1 MINKPAPFFFSQTF
15 PTPAHGCCLSFP
27 RWIIISRSISSK
39 YLAEERPQVYRGMGG
54 EVFRGAGESDWKR
67 AVLSGPPARCNTC
80 GQQRTARCRQA
91 GCQLFF
97 SFFSLEIIWMFG
109 TRVRYWMY
117 INSLIWCFAELEER
131 NGTCPVMASIDFLS
145 FSFFFYSHSS
155 SSKCNDVYY
164 AETGFIVSSGD

>member
-1 MINKPAPFFFSQTF
+1 MLPFLPPVNNYLQKHFIQVSRRG
-15 PTPAHGCCLSFP
+15 TPASKPWNG
-27 RWIIISRSISSK
+27 RRSIS
-39 YLAEERPQVYRGMGG
+39 RRGRKWLETGG
-54 EVFRGAGESDWKR
+54 VVR
-67 AVLSGPPARCNTC
+67 AARALQHVWPTED
-80 GQQRTARCRQA
+80 
-91 GCQLFF
+91 CQMSPGGMSTFF
-97 SFFSLEIIWMFG
+97 FFFFSLEIIWMFG